1 MAQLGDI
8 FNFVIP
14 MVEKEQAP
22 KLAQQLLHLPAH
34 TMILEFVFIKSIKVL
49 ESEKLLR
56 ASCQEMKKRL
66 DEIKSTNTH
75 LLSDYESLAEK
86 VIFTIYLIN
95 WM

>member
-1 MAQLGDI
+1 M
-8 FNFVIP
+8 
-14 MVEKEQAP
+14 
-22 KLAQQLLHLPAH
+22 
-34 TMILEFVFIKSIKVL
+34 L

-86 VIFTIYLIN
+86 VISNTYLIN
-95 WM
+95 CNVNVENLVASFVQTEAFAGM